1 MRDQIDKKEFEL
13 LLVQN
18 ENVINFW
25 KLEINKYFI

>member
-1 MRDQIDKKEFEL
+1 MRDHIEKKEFEL

-25 KLEINKYFI
+25 KLEIKKLFF